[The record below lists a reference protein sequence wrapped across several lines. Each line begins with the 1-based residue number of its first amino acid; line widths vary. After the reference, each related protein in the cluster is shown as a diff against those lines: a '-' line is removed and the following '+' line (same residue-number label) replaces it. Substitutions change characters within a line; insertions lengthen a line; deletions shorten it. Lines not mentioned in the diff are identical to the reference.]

1 MHIMTL
7 NGIKLEDGYVFH
19 HEHKNFVSY
28 LEGYFDEVLKLNN
41 SYMFG
46 VTSLLFVRCYKL
58 FNNVLLGLEPFMYKT
73 SFQFDRHVYM

>member
-1 MHIMTL
+1 MHIVTL

-46 VTSLLFVRCYKL
+46 VTSLLFVRCFYKP
-58 FNNVLLGLEPFMYKT
+58 FSNIPLGLEPFMYMT
-73 SFQFDRHVYM
+73 SLLCT